1 LARDKEIARG
11 LAGVRLLE
19 ELSHAGV
26 RDKLERGILD
36 LNLVGGEQGFGEE

>member
-11 LAGVRLLE
+11 LAGVKLLE
-19 ELSHAGV
+19 ELSHDGV

-36 LNLVGGEQGFGEE
+36 LN